1 MRRPP
6 LLPWPPTLHH
16 GGHQQESARA
26 WIPPCPGSRTLLE
39 ELFPLFSRLTGTSL
53 PSPSPDHAPPWAGG
67 GLTAA
72 WLLLTAA
79 QSLWSRKNQA
89 RSEPCRAGGQ
99 QEEGEPKP
107 RGHQQGWGQKGGAS
121 SGESPAVTQERG
133 MSPPKLA
140 QGRQS
145 PTEECWWDKI
155 QPLEALESPSTAVPS
170 SHTLPTPGR
179 HPGGSSQLQQIFGT
193 GRCVPNC
200 GAGQGG
206 AGEPLGCPSPCHRGS
221 RGCQGWFLRSS
232 GLLGRP
238 KAGVFIPYSHC
249 CCILLAFQVPGS
261 SFTPHSCCPLPAQEG
276 PRVSPLV
283 SLLRAPQSS
292 QKKGNK

>member
-1 MRRPP
+1 
-6 LLPWPPTLHH
+6 
-16 GGHQQESARA
+16 
-26 WIPPCPGSRTLLE
+26 
-39 ELFPLFSRLTGTSL
+39 
-53 PSPSPDHAPPWAGG
+53 
-67 GLTAA
+67 
-72 WLLLTAA
+72 
-79 QSLWSRKNQA
+79 
-89 RSEPCRAGGQ
+89 
-99 QEEGEPKP
+99 
-107 RGHQQGWGQKGGAS
+107 
-121 SGESPAVTQERG
+121 

-155 QPLEALESPSTAVPS
+155 QPLGALESPSTAVPS

-221 RGCQGWFLRSS
+221 RGCQGWFLGSS

-249 CCILLAFQVPGS
+249 CCIVLAFQVPGS

-276 PRVSPLV
+276 PRCHPWCHCSEH
-283 SLLRAPQSS
+283 LRAHRKRGINKEHLKIPSGTSQLRPGPPSSCHPQLFGACLGGTKCSWRCSS
-292 QKKGNK
+292 FMDVVFGALGHPSDTAGSLEGAG